1 MEKEKGMNGGRT
13 LKYVILGLLMEKSMT
28 GYDIVK
34 TFSERLNEFWYAKHS
49 QIYPE
54 LKRLEEEGL
63 VEYNI
68 QISGEVMEKKCYSL
82 TNAGDEEFHRWLQ
95 AETAL
100 EPAPKDVFRLK
111 VYFLPFLDREKRQ
124 EIFRHQIGLHQERL
138 RHLEEE
144 LGKYAGVPQGD
155 DPALGD
161 YMVLEHGVMRE
172 KMTIQWLKLCIRQ
185 LGPAGS
191 QKDAGTG
198 SSEGEKFPDPGK

>member
-1 MEKEKGMNGGRT
+1 MRT
-13 LKYVILGLLMEKSMT
+13 LKYVILGLLMERPMT

-63 VEYNI
+63 VEFSI
-68 QISGEVMEKKCYSL
+68 QITGEVMEKKCYFL
-82 TNAGDEEFHRWLQ
+82 TDKGKQEFKRWLK
-95 AETAL
+95 AETDL

-111 VYFLPFLDREKRQ
+111 VYFLAFLEPEKRQ
-124 EIFRHQIGLHQERL
+124 EIFQQQICLHQERL
-138 RHLEEE
+138 SHLVKEYE
-144 LGKYAGVPQGD
+144 KYSALPEAS

-172 KMTIQWLKLCIRQ
+172 RMTIEWLEKCICQ
-185 LGPAGS
+185 LKSAAGGAC
-191 QKDAGTG
+191 AG
-198 SSEGEKFPDPGK
+198 EGALEGKKFPDPGK